1 MGLRSKTPGLLQRMI
16 EHKVG
21 ELVVRRD
28 RIIEPC
34 TDCRVASGFPS
45 TEAAIAA
52 ATEMNEVA
60 DWFGVIKTRAE
71 GRRPN
76 CQDELRQ
83 IAERHGGKFG
93 DGGKG
98 FGVDK
103 LCAQIVAA
111 VERS

>member
-1 MGLRSKTPGLLQRMI
+1 MLRSRTPGLLQRMT

-28 RIIEPC
+28 RIIEPR

-52 ATEMNEVA
+52 AHEMNEVA
-60 DWFGVIKTRAE
+60 DWFGIIKTRAE
-71 GRRPN
+71 GGRRPN
-76 CQDELRQ
+76 CQDELRC
-83 IAERHGGKFG
+83 IAEKHGGQFAN
-93 DGGKG
+93 GGRG
-98 FGVDK
+98 LGVDK
-103 LCAQIVAA
+103 LCAKIVAE